1 MTGTPTDPDDA
12 NHTTLY
18 DPTPPTPPETPGSS
32 TGDAG
37 PAGDACSSTGDLGP
51 AAGDLGPTAR
61 RTRHRRTAAR
71 RALPDHAAV
80 GVHVA
85 LP

>member
-18 DPTPPTPPETPGSS
+18 DPTADAAGDAGSS
-32 TGDAG
+32 TGVLG
-37 PAGDACSSTGDLGP
+37 PAGDAGP
-51 AAGDLGPTAR
+51 PPETSGPPPDLGPTAR
-61 RTRHRRTAAR
+61 PPAEPPPAAPPR
-71 RALPDHAAV
+71 LAAV